1 MSVVDE
7 DAEGGE
13 MDMTSEERTIMSIA
27 GCVLNTLRASREM
40 ALRLPD
46 DKKPYAW
53 GYVGGL
59 ANALVTVC
67 RFSRDED
74 LQRAAR
80 EYMSDL
86 GVEMEGFDFQFPV
99 GS

>member
-7 DAEGGE
+7 DAEGGK
-13 MDMTSEERTIMSIA
+13 MCMSSEERVIKSIA
-27 GCVLNTLRASREM
+27 GCILSTLRASREM
-40 ALRLPD
+40 ALKLPD
-46 DKKPYAW
+46 DKKSYGW

-67 RFSRDED
+67 CFSRDED

-80 EYMSDL
+80 EYMSDI
-86 GVEMEGFDFQFPV
+86 GVEMEGFDFQFPI